1 MSNKKYNFYADP
13 FFSFDKKNI
22 RLEAL
27 NKFNGL
33 GEILE
38 ISIKNFNKQKL
49 LLSKN
54 HYSYPFSFIYK
65 EKEYLLPEVASHTN
79 QYILNINNKEK
90 FFIKGLEKERIVDA
104 TFFEYKKY
112 WYLFFG
118 KKNSASTI
126 LNLWIS
132 ISFSNSNLILTPIVI
147 SQKMPEWLEI
157 YYVLIIVC

>member
-1 MSNKKYNFYADP
+1 M
-13 FFSFDKKNI
+13 
-22 RLEAL
+22 AL

-49 LLSKN
+49 LLSKK

-79 QYILNINNKEK
+79 QYILDISNKEK

-104 TFFEYKKY
+104 TFLNTKY

-118 KKNSASTI
+118 KK
-126 LNLWIS
+126 
-132 ISFSNSNLILTPIVI
+132 
-147 SQKMPEWLEI
+147 
-157 YYVLIIVC
+157 